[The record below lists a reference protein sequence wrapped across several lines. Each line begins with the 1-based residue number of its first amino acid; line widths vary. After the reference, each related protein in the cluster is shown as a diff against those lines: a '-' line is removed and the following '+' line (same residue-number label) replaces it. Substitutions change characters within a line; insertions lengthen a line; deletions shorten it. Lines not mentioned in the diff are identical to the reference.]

1 MPSCV
6 KSNLA
11 KCVENSQNAIAVPH
25 QSLMNLNSLL
35 GKPGNKCR
43 TISKTPVLTY
53 RMPLRADNEV
63 RNWELENK
71 QDYDKASVGSSALLA
86 ALKRNLSAEIAHWL
100 GKEFATILNDFDKF
114 FDTVDL
120 KTLMTEA
127 IHSGFPISQLA
138 FALQQHLAPRVLQ
151 ACKQSSTPVQIV
163 KSILA
168 GCKYSVAMTRVY
180 LKRGMTKVV
189 EKHKDANTE
198 LFVDDTSM
206 HTPGN
211 DNEEVRQ
218 ILIPAM
224 LTFKEIVSKRKLTLS
239 PKAGL
244 VASND
249 KLATSLIK
257 ELASYGLFF
266 NKFNNAR
273 DVGITTTAGKK
284 RPNNRVKNR
293 FAKAQPRKIKIARLA
308 KISKLAR
315 KLFTGSSF
323 SAQTWGHQGSAISE
337 NQMIDLERDALASTG
352 IRAGGRCRCLGL
364 LVGFGQLGTPRAR
377 IIRETLRGW
386 FDLLRQSDEERIRDI
401 RSAWTK
407 ARNNFISINYN
418 VSGVHG
424 IMSNVIYIVHHA
436 GWNPLHFNHWIDPD
450 ETAWTISNFKVSPD
464 IIAAQ
469 LTQSYLL
476 IAVKRAA
483 DHYDGKGMQHGIDV
497 NSTIRHIRDLKT
509 NYEIAYQFKAALE
522 TLIAGACWTA
532 VRINAIHPDF
542 SDLCPR
548 CKLEP
553 ETSLHAFWTCKCNEQ
568 IDTAEV
574 QNTQALIKFAK
585 AGAVDEPC
593 LWLRGILP
601 SKYTN
606 IDPEHKPSDDENI
619 IFIND

>member
-1 MPSCV
+1 
-6 KSNLA
+6 
-11 KCVENSQNAIAVPH
+11 
-25 QSLMNLNSLL
+25 
-35 GKPGNKCR
+35 
-43 TISKTPVLTY
+43 
-53 RMPLRADNEV
+53 MPLRADNEV

-127 IHSGFPISQLA
+127 IHSGVPISQLA

-206 HTPGN
+206 HTPGD

-224 LTFKEIVSKRKLTLS
+224 LTFKEIVSKLKLTLS

-284 RPNNRVKNR
+284 RPNNLVKNR

-352 IRAGGRCRCLGL
+352 IRSGGRCRCLG
-364 LVGFGQLGTPRAR
+364 
-377 IIRETLRGW
+377 
-386 FDLLRQSDEERIRDI
+386 
-401 RSAWTK
+401 
-407 ARNNFISINYN
+407 
-418 VSGVHG
+418 
-424 IMSNVIYIVHHA
+424 
-436 GWNPLHFNHWIDPD
+436 
-450 ETAWTISNFKVSPD
+450 
-464 IIAAQ
+464 
-469 LTQSYLL
+469 
-476 IAVKRAA
+476 
-483 DHYDGKGMQHGIDV
+483 
-497 NSTIRHIRDLKT
+497 
-509 NYEIAYQFKAALE
+509 
-522 TLIAGACWTA
+522 
-532 VRINAIHPDF
+532 
-542 SDLCPR
+542 
-548 CKLEP
+548 
-553 ETSLHAFWTCKCNEQ
+553 
-568 IDTAEV
+568 
-574 QNTQALIKFAK
+574 
-585 AGAVDEPC
+585 
-593 LWLRGILP
+593 
-601 SKYTN
+601 
-606 IDPEHKPSDDENI
+606 
-619 IFIND
+619 